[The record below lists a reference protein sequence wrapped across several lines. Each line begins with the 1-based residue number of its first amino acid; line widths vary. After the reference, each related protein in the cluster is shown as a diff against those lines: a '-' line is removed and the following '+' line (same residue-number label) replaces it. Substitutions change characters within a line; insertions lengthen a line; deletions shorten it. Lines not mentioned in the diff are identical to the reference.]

1 MKIHLGETIQDQS
14 CTIEYFLHPE
24 GGERGM
30 VIVFPGGGYAFL
42 SPHEAVPV
50 AEKFVQLGFHA
61 AVCMYRV
68 APVTYPTQLE
78 DARNAV
84 KYTREHA
91 AELGV
96 KPDKIAVLGFSAGGH
111 LAAMVSNMPG
121 EAVSRPDASILCYP
135 VLSALTENAHL
146 GSYNNLFGNNL
157 PPNEYRDFSWPEV
170 AHRNTPPTFIWHTA
184 PDTTVPVENSIEYFL
199 KLKKLN
205 IHTELHIYPQGNHG
219 LGLGDRPGM
228 EGMFDWIKSWP
239 ELCARFLR
247 DLEW

>member
-1 MKIHLGETIQDQS
+1 MKIQLGEIIQDQA

-30 VIVFPGGGYAFL
+30 VIVFPGGGYAHL
-42 SPHEAVPV
+42 APHEAAPV
-50 AEKFVQLGFHA
+50 AETFVKLGFHA

-68 APVTYPTQLE
+68 NPVTFPQPLE

-121 EAVSRPDASILCYP
+121 SAEARPDASILCYP
-135 VLSALTENAHL
+135 VLSSLTARAHL
-146 GSYNNLFGNNL
+146 GSYFNLFGNQL
-157 PPNEYRDFSWPEV
+157 DPKEYYDFCWPEV
-170 AHRNTPPTFIWHTA
+170 ESCRRRLQCC
-184 PDTTVPVENSIEYFL
+184 SQY
-199 KLKKLN
+199 
-205 IHTELHIYPQGNHG
+205 HG
-219 LGLGDRPGM
+219 RQLPA
-228 EGMFDWIKSWP
+228 EGK
-239 ELCARFLR
+239 R
-247 DLEW
+247 

>member
-1 MKIHLGETIQDQS
+1 MKIQLGEVVQDQA

-30 VIVFPGGGYAFL
+30 VIVFPGGGYAAL
-42 SPHEAVPV
+42 APHEAAPI
-50 AEKFVQLGFHA
+50 AEKFVELGFHA

-68 APVTYPTQLE
+68 KPVTFPQPLE

-121 EAVSRPDASILCYP
+121 SAEARPDASILCYP
-135 VLSALTENAHL
+135 VLSALTVNAHV
-146 GSYNNLFGNNL
+146 GSYYNLFGNQL
-157 PPNEYRDFSWPEV
+157 PTKEYYEFCWPEV
-170 AHRNTPPTFIWHTA
+170 ANKNTPPAFLWHTVT
-184 PDTTVPVENSIEYFL
+184 DDCVPMENSMEYTL

-205 IHTELHIYPQGNHG
+205 IPVELHLFPRGGHG
-219 LGLGDRPGM
+219 LGLGSRPNVQ
-228 EGMFDWIKSWP
+228 EIEELKVWP
-239 ELCARFLR
+239 QLAAKFLSN
-247 DLEW
+247 LGW